1 MEIHRNPPS
10 IRKRQFL
17 TFLGGM
23 MLAGLPSF
31 PVLAQTLPPKM
42 SPQAPSS
49 VIQATMQDLSR
60 RLKIPAQQIRVQQ
73 TQAQTWPNGCLG
85 LGKPDELCTQA
96 LVPGWQVILGQGNKT
111 WTYRTNQTGSQL
123 RLVSPQPIK
132 SP

>member
-1 MEIHRNPPS
+1 MEVHRNRPS

-17 TFLGGM
+17 AFLGGM
-23 MLAGLPSF
+23 MLIGLPSF
-31 PVLAQTLPPKM
+31 PVQAQTLPPKT
-42 SPQAPSS
+42 SSQAPSS
-49 VIQATMQDLSR
+49 VIQATIQDLSR

-123 RLVSPQPIK
+123 RLVSPQPVK

>member
-1 MEIHRNPPS
+1 
-10 IRKRQFL
+10 
-17 TFLGGM
+17 M

-123 RLVSPQPIK
+123 RLVSPQPVK